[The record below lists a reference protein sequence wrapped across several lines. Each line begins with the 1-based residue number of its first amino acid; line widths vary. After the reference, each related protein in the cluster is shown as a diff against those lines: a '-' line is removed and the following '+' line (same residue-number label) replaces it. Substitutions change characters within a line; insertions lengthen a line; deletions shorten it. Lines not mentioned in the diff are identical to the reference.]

1 MALQSMGLTIGNILS
16 IAALLTLTKT
26 MGIIPGFC
34 LTGGLFFLDV
44 GIFWGGKMIVEP
56 TVNEDKEGKRREKK
70 SLMGQM
76 RSQLR

>member
-16 IAALLTLTKT
+16 IAALFTLTKS
-26 MGIIPGFC
+26 MGIIPAFC
-34 LTGGLFFLDV
+34 LSGGLFFVYL

-56 TVNEDKEGKRREKK
+56 TANEDKEGIRREKK